1 MLPKLY
7 LFYYDERSSNK
18 YHLLIKMLYFT
29 LMHIL
34 SVLLNRTI
42 ICCVVYN
49 NDIVASGFISVD
61 RKNSSGYIYGVQ
73 VRKDLRG
80 KGLGK
85 LLMMAIIAIS
95 KKEGLRKLLLH
106 VDSENV
112 IAINLYKK
120 FGFERTG
127 VMFKMELQL

>member
-18 YHLLIKMLYFT
+18 YYLLIKMLYFT